1 MPDASTAVLTIDL
14 AAIAENYKILAEQAQ
29 PAICGAAVKADAY
42 GLGAAIVAPVLR
54 RAGCDH
60 FFVATLDEAL
70 ALRPIVASSQIYIL
84 NGLPVGAAEI
94 VAAENLIPVLATLE
108 QIEDWGKYCRSALP
122 RPAALIIDT
131 GMSRLGLS
139 EHDMTRL
146 AADPSL
152 LQGIPIVHA
161 MSHLAC
167 SDEAAHPLN
176 IQQRTLFRALIERF
190 PWPDGARPSFGMA
203 ASSGVFLGADY
214 HFDLVRPGAAL
225 YGLEPTIGRPNPMRP
240 VVGLEGK
247 ILQIRDV
254 DLGMTVGYGATHQIR
269 GRSRLAVI
277 GVGYA
282 DGIFRS
288 LGNRG
293 AVFVA
298 GERAPIVGRISMDLM
313 TADIG
318 HLPPSACQVGDPVE
332 LIGPHQSVD
341 DLARDAGTIGY
352 EILTALGSRYL
363 RRYHAAGNQ
372 A

>member
-14 AAIAENYKILAEQAQ
+14 AAIAENYKILTAQ
-29 PAICGAAVKADAY
+29 VAPAVCGAAVKADAY
-42 GLGAAIVAPVLR
+42 GLGAATVAPVLQ
-54 RAGCDH
+54 RAGCAH

-70 ALRPIVASSQIYIL
+70 ALRPILPTASIYIL
-84 NGLPVGAAEI
+84 NGLPAGATRAIAAEK
-94 VAAENLIPVLATLE
+94 LIPVLGTIG
-108 QIEDWGKYCRSALP
+108 QIEEWGQYCRENLP
-122 RPAALIIDT
+122 FPAALMIDT

-139 EHDMTRL
+139 EGDMMRL
-146 AADPSL
+146 AGNPGL
-152 LQGIPIVHA
+152 LQGVPIVHA

-167 SDEAAHPLN
+167 SDDERNPLN
-176 IQQRTLFRALIERF
+176 IKQLTLFKALVDGF
-190 PWPDGARPSFGMA
+190 PWPDGVKPSLSMA
-203 ASSGVFLGADY
+203 ASSGCFLGTDY
-214 HFDLVRPGAAL
+214 LFDLARPGAAL
-225 YGLEPTIGRPNPMRP
+225 YGLEPTIGHPNPMRP
-240 VVGLEGK
+240 VVALEGK

-254 DLGMTVGYGATHQIR
+254 DLGMTVGYGATHQFR

-298 GERAPIVGRISMDLM
+298 GERASIVGRVSMDLM

-318 HLPPSACQVGDPVE
+318 HLPESAARVGDSVE
-332 LIGPHQSVD
+332 IIGPNQSVD

-352 EILTALGSRYL
+352 EILTALGRRYL
-363 RRYHAAGNQ
+363 RRYHAAGNSQ
-372 A
+372 